1 MSAMFAVS
9 VPYTQAAELND
20 QGGEHPCPKPGF
32 CSNNSGGLDV
42 LVSPV
47 AAHIVEDIHGNIA
60 RSNQQCALPDV
71 HALVG
76 SCACSLAGG
85 ALVDNPCGDTRMS
98 ANSWPGINLVDLTRV
113 WVLVDKVA
121 LRVVLV

>member
-1 MSAMFAVS
+1 MSAMFAVT
-9 VPYTQAAELND
+9 VPNTQAAALND
-20 QGGEHPCPKPGF
+20 QGGEHPCPKPGL
-32 CSNNSGGLDV
+32 CCNNPGGLDV

-60 RSNQQCALPDV
+60 RSYRQCALPDV

-85 ALVDNPCGDTRMS
+85 ALIDNPCGDSRVS
-98 ANSWPGINLVDLTRV
+98 ANSWPRINIIDLTWIRV
-113 WVLVDKVA
+113 FVDKVTSWF
-121 LRVVLV
+121 VLV